1 MIGKI
6 PSRELKRE
14 RDDLIAQLAVAGL
27 TYKEIEN
34 EIRDESRFKPVL
46 ISDSR
51 VGQIIRGY
59 GDLSHYDIP
68 LAKRHSFCAKL
79 RDWWLR

>member
-1 MIGKI
+1 M
-6 PSRELKRE
+6 
-14 RDDLIAQLAVAGL
+14 IAQLAVAGL
-27 TYKEIEN
+27 SYKEIEN
-34 EIRDESRFKPVL
+34 AIRDESRFKAVL

-68 LAKRHSFCAKL
+68 LAKRQGLWARL
-79 RDWWLR
+79 RNWWPL